1 MWFGCIMVRCLVNKF
16 CNWPSCQTQSRS
28 TQITIWFLSR
38 KVRSLASAYTC
49 LLHGMK
55 LSFFCKSRNGK
66 GQHSLYFSCY
76 SLSQPILRGAYIVTN
91 PWGLFLGDSAIKL
104 QKQSNPPSWAKNWQQ
119 MSTNPEDHA
128 HICPQ
133 GELTPNP
140 HLWDDHW

>member
-1 MWFGCIMVRCLVNKF
+1 MVRCLVNFAIGPAVKL
-16 CNWPSCQTQSRS
+16 NQDP
-28 TQITIWFLSR
+28 QITIWFVSR

-91 PWGLFLGDSAIKL
+91 PWGRFLRDSAIKL

-119 MSTNPEDHA
+119 LNVNKSRGPCPHMSPGRINP
-128 HICPQ
+128 PPPPL
-133 GELTPNP
+133 G
-140 HLWDDHW
+140 